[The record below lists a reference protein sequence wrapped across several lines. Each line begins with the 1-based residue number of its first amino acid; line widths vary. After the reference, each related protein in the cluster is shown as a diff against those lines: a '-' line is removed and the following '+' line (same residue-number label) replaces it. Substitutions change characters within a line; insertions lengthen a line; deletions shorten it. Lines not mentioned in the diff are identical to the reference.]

1 MSSKGILPGFIS
13 DGGKL
18 IGNLSGLGAFLV
30 SQVKAQSHRKGRG
43 KTAGLDGAD
52 KIEPLWFSHLF

>member
-1 MSSKGILPGFIS
+1 MSSKGILAGFIS

-18 IGNLSGLGAFLV
+18 IANLSGLGAFLV
-30 SQVKAQSHRKGRG
+30 SQAKSQSHRKGRG

-52 KIEPLWFSHLF
+52 KIEPAWFSRLF

>member
-30 SQVKAQSHRKGRG
+30 SQVKAQSHRKGRD

-52 KIEPLWFSHLF
+52 KIEPARFSHLH